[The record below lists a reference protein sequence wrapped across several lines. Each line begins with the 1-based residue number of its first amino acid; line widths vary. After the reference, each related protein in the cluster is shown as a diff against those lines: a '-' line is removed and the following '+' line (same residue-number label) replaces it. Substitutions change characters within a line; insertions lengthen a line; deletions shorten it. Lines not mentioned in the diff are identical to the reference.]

1 MWAPPWRDDRL
12 QCRPGRNIADDV
24 LDIFLDGPQSRTHF
38 SSSSAL
44 KEKRVRR
51 GHPTAVLL
59 DLGGMSMKTSCRM
72 PPRGEVHAG
81 YSLSLKY
88 EKTLSLFKLLFRVGR
103 CRSEVDQVLFRGM
116 FPTSS
121 KQKGEKK
128 K

>member
-1 MWAPPWRDDRL
+1 
-12 QCRPGRNIADDV
+12 V
-24 LDIFLDGPQSRTHF
+24 LDILLDGPQSRTHF

-59 DLGGMSMKTSCRM
+59 DLRGMSMKTSCRM

-88 EKTLSLFKLLFRVGR
+88 ERKPSLSLNYFSELEDADRKSIRFSFVVCFQLLQNRKER
-103 CRSEVDQVLFRGM
+103 
-116 FPTSS
+116 
-121 KQKGEKK
+121 KK